1 MLTNLQVL
9 AAGFFMY
16 DLLLP
21 PGLNPIKNGPFR
33 GHSRMEC
40 WSGGGEKSPT
50 SLNLSHVS
58 YNYVI
63 WHSCTLPKKKIY
75 IYIYKSRDSPLEF
88 C

>member
-33 GHSRMEC
+33 GHSRMEG

-50 SLNLSHVS
+50 SLKFVTRILQLCNLAQL
-58 YNYVI
+58 YL
-63 WHSCTLPKKKIY
+63 T
-75 IYIYKSRDSPLEF
+75 
-88 C
+88 